1 MHIPDGFLDAKT
13 WGALWGISGGTTAYA
28 LYKVKDRLNDVKIPL
43 LGITAAFIFA
53 AQMLNFPVAGGTS
66 GHFLGAV
73 LACVLLGPWEGMLT
87 LVVVLGVQCFFFADG
102 GLTALG
108 ANIFNMAIIGGLVS
122 YALLRLAEKP
132 LANRVNKK
140 AALLSC
146 TGVFAWLSM
155 VMASAACAVELA
167 ISGVVPFNVAFPAM
181 VGVHGLIG
189 IGEAFITVVVVA
201 VVLQTRPDLVN
212 AYKGPDIS
220 LTPAAQEG

>member
-13 WGALWGISGGTTAYA
+13 WGTLWGISGGTTAYA
-28 LYKVKDRLNDVKIPL
+28 LYKVKDRINDIKIPL

-66 GHFLGAV
+66 GHFLGAI

-87 LVVVLGVQCFFFADG
+87 IVVVLGVQCFFFADG

-108 ANIFNMAIIGGLVS
+108 ANIFNMAIVGGLAS
-122 YALLRLAEKP
+122 YALLRLSEKP
-132 LANRVNKK
+132 LSRAVGEK

-146 TGVFAWLSM
+146 TGVFAWFSVVL
-155 VMASAACAVELA
+155 ASAACALELA
-167 ISGVVPFNVAFPAM
+167 ISGTVPFNVTFPAM
-181 VGVHGLIG
+181 VGVHSIIG
-189 IGEAFITVVVVA
+189 IGEAIITVVVIA

-212 AYKGPDIS
+212 AYGGPGIELVPS
-220 LTPAAQEG
+220 AQEV